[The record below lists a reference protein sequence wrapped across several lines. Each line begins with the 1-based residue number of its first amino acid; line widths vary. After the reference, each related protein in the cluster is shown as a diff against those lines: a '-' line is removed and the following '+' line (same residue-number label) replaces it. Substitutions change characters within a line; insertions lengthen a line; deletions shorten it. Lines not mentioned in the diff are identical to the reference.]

1 MTDDRTAAPTRDSTI
16 SVPGVGRVAVQPD
29 LAGVRVGSLVVRPTA
44 GAAREAAASAMTTV
58 LEALAAT
65 GIAPRDVRTAFVGL
79 DAVRDYSSGGEGR
92 ITGYQATNAVEATVR
107 DVNAV
112 GRAIDAALEA
122 GATSLDG
129 LHFRLADPS
138 PVEDEARRLAIADAR
153 RRATTIAAEAG
164 LELGPIVAV
173 HEGPDGTG
181 PGPRPYGAA
190 KVMEM
195 AAADT
200 PVEAGSQEVVVTV
213 RVTFAIA

>member
-1 MTDDRTAAPTRDSTI
+1 MTDEPMSARSRDRSI
-16 SVPGVGRVAVQPD
+16 SVPGVGRVTVQPD

-44 GAAREAAASAMTTV
+44 GAAREAAATAMTAV

-65 GIAPRDVRTAFVGL
+65 GIEQADLRTTFVGL

-92 ITGYQATNAVEATVR
+92 ITGYQATNTVEATVR
-107 DVNAV
+107 DVTAV
-112 GRAIDAALEA
+112 GRAIDAALGA

-164 LELGPIVAV
+164 VELGRVV
-173 HEGPDGTG
+173 DVQEGQEAGG
-181 PGPRPYGAA
+181 PNPRGYA

-200 PVEAGSQEVVVTV
+200 PVEAGSQEVVVAV
-213 RVTFAIA
+213 RVTFAID